1 MVTVL
6 GKPNVTND
14 DGNGNKPV
22 FLHLSEEPRK
32 DYKPTADI
40 QRVEIVMVKLL
51 TTFLQRTIFDDA
63 KPLGNRHKTMD
74 NFVKHMVESLKLSDE
89 LVKDKF
95 PRADMNSLDKNKAFK
110 LVEKYKHIMYDQ
122 VIFVVLTNTI

>member
-6 GKPNVTND
+6 GKSNVTND

-22 FLHLSEEPRK
+22 FLHLSEEPNK
-32 DYKPTADI
+32 DYKPTADK
-40 QRVEIVMVKLL
+40 QREQIVMVKLL